1 MDILAGEKNKWEVR
15 GREEKIKNKDMKT
28 TQQTLREVGVPG
40 ESRYHYKNKIYK
52 QDLTFKDT

>member
-28 TQQTLREVGVPG
+28 TQQTLKEVGVPV
-40 ESRYHYKNKIYK
+40 EFRYHYKNKIYK
-52 QDLTFKDT
+52 